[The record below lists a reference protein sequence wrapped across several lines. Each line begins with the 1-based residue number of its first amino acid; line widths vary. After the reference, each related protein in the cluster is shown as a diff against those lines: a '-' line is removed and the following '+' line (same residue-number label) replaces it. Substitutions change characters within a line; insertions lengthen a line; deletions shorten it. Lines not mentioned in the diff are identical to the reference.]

1 MPRRRVRGLSHG
13 QEFGRPSAERESS
26 MNGTWRFW
34 KALLPLLVVVFSS
47 FFMAGCKEKS
57 EHPKGE
63 HPKGEHPKTEEPEKE
78 GAKPEHPKKEHP
90 KKSTE

>member
-1 MPRRRVRGLSHG
+1 MV
-13 QEFGRPSAERESS
+13 
-26 MNGTWRFW
+26 GTRRFW

-63 HPKGEHPKTEEPEKE
+63 HPRGEHPKKEEPEKE
-78 GAKPEHPKKEHP
+78 EAKPEHPKKEHP
-90 KKSTE
+90 KSAE